1 MGTEEE
7 PVKQVILDTNVLV
20 SALLF
25 KGRLT
30 RLVELWQ
37 NGLIIPVISRE
48 TFTELRQVLHYP
60 KFALTADEIKAII
73 EDEILPFFD
82 VVDVAENADGV
93 CRDPYDDMFLAVAV
107 SAQASYIVTGDK
119 DLLALERYGAA
130 KIVSPQEFLEKI
142 DN

>member
-119 DLLALERYGAA
+119 DLLALESYGAA

>member
-1 MGTEEE
+1 M
-7 PVKQVILDTNVLV
+7 KQVILDTNVLV

-119 DLLALERYGAA
+119 DLLALESYGAA